1 LIKTITAIARQ
12 GDEFRAVRLRRT
24 GASYQ
29 LLWQGR
35 DRSAVR
41 LISSALSDA
50 GSEKADFTP
59 GEIVAGFD
67 CSSVAFY
74 GLELPSVETEELAG
88 MIDIQAEA
96 LLPLPMGQMEYDWCA
111 GQSNNNKVPV
121 TIAAAKTDLL
131 RRYVTEIQPCKPVRI
146 LLNCEALVKT
156 WQRFF
161 DGSRTEA
168 VIVYIGKKNT
178 LLCQVRN
185 NRFRHAVTL
194 DLAWKDL
201 DTSKKVFSQNAER
214 LAHDMRSAL
223 ERFGYFADDGPPVVI
238 LSNGLAPVRGLN
250 VSEAVPQPQKCGLKT
265 ELSTSKIHDYLL
277 PVGLALME
285 LEADV
290 PKWNLFKQLYQGETP
305 ARKTSCIP
313 PLKISLTA
321 ALILLATYLLVS
333 YRHDVISLARMQNI
347 MKGSETASGIN
358 TIIESQK
365 LRQSIARNRP
375 DILELLSEVTDS
387 GNEGIMIDSFYFKK
401 GQRVKINGHAKKT
414 DQLQKFQQNLKERK
428 CLSDVKR
435 ENAVY
440 DEKQKKIKFTMTFNY
455 L

>member
-1 LIKTITAIARQ
+1 
-12 GDEFRAVRLRRT
+12 
-24 GASYQ
+24 
-29 LLWQGR
+29 
-35 DRSAVR
+35 
-41 LISSALSDA
+41 
-50 GSEKADFTP
+50 
-59 GEIVAGFD
+59 
-67 CSSVAFY
+67 
-74 GLELPSVETEELAG
+74 
-88 MIDIQAEA
+88 
-96 LLPLPMGQMEYDWCA
+96 
-111 GQSNNNKVPV
+111 
-121 TIAAAKTDLL
+121 
-131 RRYVTEIQPCKPVRI
+131 
-146 LLNCEALVKT
+146 
-156 WQRFF
+156 
-161 DGSRTEA
+161 
-168 VIVYIGKKNT
+168 
-178 LLCQVRN
+178 
-185 NRFRHAVTL
+185 
-194 DLAWKDL
+194 
-201 DTSKKVFSQNAER
+201 
-214 LAHDMRSAL
+214 
-223 ERFGYFADDGPPVVI
+223 
-238 LSNGLAPVRGLN
+238 
-250 VSEAVPQPQKCGLKT
+250 
-265 ELSTSKIHDYLL
+265 L

-414 DQLQKFQQNLKERK
+414 DQLQKFQQNLQERK